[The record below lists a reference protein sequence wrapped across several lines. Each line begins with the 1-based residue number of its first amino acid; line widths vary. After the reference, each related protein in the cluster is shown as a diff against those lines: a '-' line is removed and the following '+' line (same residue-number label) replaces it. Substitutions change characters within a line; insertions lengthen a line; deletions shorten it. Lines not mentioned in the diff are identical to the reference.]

1 MANGILAASQIE
13 MLSQSGTGIVTITPP
28 ATNTNRALT
37 LPDAAGEV
45 VTNSAT
51 QTLTNKTIQ
60 GGALTLATA
69 VASTSG
75 TSIDFTSIPS
85 WVKRIT
91 VMFDGVSTN
100 GTALPLIRI
109 GAGSITTS
117 GYLGTNSVI
126 VTSAVGSANFTTGF
140 LIGVSPGNWSAATVV
155 HGSIVL
161 TLQTGTTWVCSG
173 SVGNSTGVGLYIT
186 SGSHALGGTLDQ
198 VRITTSN
205 GTDTFDAGTI
215 NIMYE
220 G

>member
-1 MANGILAASQIE
+1 MSKIIL
-13 MLSQSGTGIVTITPP
+13 QSSSTGTGDITISTPVT
-28 ATNTNRALT
+28 NSDRVLS
-37 LPDAAGEV
+37 LPDGAGEL

-51 QTLTNKTIQ
+51 QTLNNKTIQ

-69 VASTSG
+69 VTASG
-75 TSIDFTSIPS
+75 TSVDFTGIPS

-91 VMFDGVSTN
+91 VMFSGVSTN

-109 GAGSITTS
+109 GSGGVTDS
-117 GYLGTNSVI
+117 GYSGTNSVI

-140 LIGVSPGNWSAATVV
+140 LIGVSAGNWSAATAV

-161 TLQTGTTWVCSG
+161 TLQTGTTWVCAG
-173 SVGNSTGVGLYIT
+173 IVGGGTGVGLYIT
-186 SGSHALGGTLDQ
+186 GGSHALGGTLDQ